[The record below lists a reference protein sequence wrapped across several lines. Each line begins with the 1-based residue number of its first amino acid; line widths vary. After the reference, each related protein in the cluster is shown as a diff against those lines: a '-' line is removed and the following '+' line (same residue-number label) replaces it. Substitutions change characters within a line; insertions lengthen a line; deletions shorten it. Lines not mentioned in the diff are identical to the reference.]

1 MSALSKLKRFLKTD
15 PEDPGCAETFALIDV
30 YVERE
35 LARGDAADR
44 YPGIAKHL
52 AACGPCAEDYRGMI
66 SLLS

>member
-1 MSALSKLKRFLKTD
+1 MSGLAKLKRFLHTD
-15 PEDPGCAETFALIDV
+15 PEDSGCAKTFALIHA

-52 AACGPCAEDYRGMI
+52 ATCDPCAEDYRGMV
-66 SLLS
+66 SLLT